1 VPSGS
6 VSDSHRTPCH
16 RLTGD
21 STLSLRLE
29 LPLPVRRRLN
39 LRLASKLRSA
49 GGASD
54 QLPTLRQTL
63 LVRLSVE
70 TVSGLRRILL
80 LSVVPAC
87 DSPACARKSLP
98 SAPAASFRL
107 APYVLAPRPSWR
119 FSSWLAPQTVSSGCA
134 ADASFG
140 LRRWLHRLTCQRSRV
155 GLRRNPRSFSSPAS
169 SGPGLRRILPL
180 PVRLR
185 PRSSACASNPSL
197 LADQRS

>member
-1 VPSGS
+1 MPSGS
-6 VSDSHRTPCH
+6 VSDFHRTLCH

-70 TVSGLRRILL
+70 AVSGLRRILL

-155 GLRRNPRSFSSPAS
+155 GLAPQSAILQLTGFFRSRLAPNPAS
-169 SGPGLRRILPL
+169 PGAPSTQIFGLRLQPK
-180 PVRLR
+180 
-185 PRSSACASNPSL
+185 SSG
-197 LADQRS
+197 